1 MLGLEI
7 VISKKEM
14 RNHAASVK
22 KHLTT
27 FYKSLPTGRGIDS
40 QEFTE
45 IFNKSNYSIGLG
57 KPGKEVF
64 SNAIKYQSG
73 IKSNNP
79 NDMTPRIFLN
89 GVLVSYDGSFEAIF
103 KEFVS
108 IHDSLNALNIL
119 GSLLYRNA
127 YLLDHKKIDGIW
139 KYSPSVIAMDELK
152 KHCSSFLGLP
162 VDVFLCYLELIASNE
177 DTKYETLG
185 YDLSK
190 GFGRKNNLLT
200 YAHVI
205 HVIIQKHKK
214 TEGEFLLDFMSFAG
228 RLTSPPAGLNPITD
242 KKALETFTYLNL

>member
-7 VISKKEM
+7 NISKKEM
-14 RNHAASVK
+14 RTHSLAVK
-22 KHLTT
+22 KELTT
-27 FYKSLPTGRGIDS
+27 YFKSLPSGTGLNNQR
-40 QEFTE
+40 FTE
-45 IFNKSNYSIGLG
+45 IYKKSEYSIGLG

-64 SNAIKYQSG
+64 SNTIKYQSG
-73 IKSNNP
+73 VKSNNP

-89 GVLVSYDGSFEAIF
+89 GNLVAYDGSFEAIF

-108 IHDSLNALNIL
+108 IHHSVRALNIL
-119 GSLLYRNA
+119 GSLMYRNA
-127 YLLDHKKIDGIW
+127 YLLDHEKIDGIW
-139 KYSPSVIAMDELK
+139 KYSPSVEAINELK
-152 KHCSSFLGLP
+152 LHCSSFLGLP
-162 VDVFLCYLELIASNE
+162 VEVFLSYLELIASNE

-214 TEGEFLLDFMSFAG
+214 SEGEFLLDFMSFAG
-228 RLTSPPAGLNPITD
+228 RLTSPPAGLNPISD
-242 KKALETFTYLNL
+242 KRALETFTFLCP